1 VLKRDTGLLGLSA
14 ILFALLTFIGMVV
27 ADPPGGDY
35 KESDIQ
41 AFLAHDHRTACV
53 VGVYLMLAGAVA
65 LLYLL
70 AALRSRLSGR
80 LGSFFAATGSVA
92 GAAWAIGAVLVTV
105 VPLGLANGGAV
116 APEPHTVYMFSQVGF
131 ATLFAAGGILLGVT
145 LIALA
150 AAGALPGWMRVVT
163 LVAGILGLVSP
174 AFFPFMALLIWGLV
188 FGVWSLASK
197 RVDEATVPAAA

>member
-1 VLKRDTGLLGLSA
+1 LFKRESGLLGIAS
-14 ILFALLTFIGMVV
+14 ILFALLTFIGMIV

-35 KESDIQ
+35 KESDITS
-41 AFLAHDHRTACV
+41 FLAHDHRTACV

-70 AALRSRLSGR
+70 ATLRGRLSGR
-80 LGSFFAATGSVA
+80 AGAFFAATGTAA

-105 VPLGLANGGAV
+105 VPLGLANGGVV
-116 APEPHTVYMFSQVGF
+116 APEPHTVYMLTQVGF

-150 AAGALPGWMRVVT
+150 ATSLFPGWLRVVT

-174 AFFPFMALLIWGLV
+174 AFFPFMALLLWGLV
-188 FGVWSLASK
+188 FGIWSLASK
-197 RVDEATVPAAA
+197 RLDATPAAVPA

>member
-1 VLKRDTGLLGLSA
+1 MFKRESGLLGITS

-41 AFLAHDHRTACV
+41 SFLAHGHRTACV

-70 AALRSRLSGR
+70 ATLRGRLSGR
-80 LGSFFAATGSVA
+80 TGAFFAATGTVA

-116 APEPHTVYMFSQVGF
+116 APEPHTVYMFTQVGF

-150 AAGALPGWMRVVT
+150 ATSLLPGWVRVVT

-174 AFFPFMALLIWGLV
+174 AFFPFMALLVWGLV
-188 FGVWSLASK
+188 FGIWSLASK
-197 RVDEATVPAAA
+197 RLDATPAAVPA